1 MTQFQLYVTS
11 LAASLLLSLS
21 VVFYLRKPL
30 YRLLVE
36 VCGTPDRA
44 RFWMHITNLSFVLT
58 AMMMAL
64 TYQPFEDRLN
74 FYFLFDHLGRTLFG
88 LLGVTI
94 FLTLT
99 MSIFISRTDKV
110 LLSERSHETAR

>member
-1 MTQFQLYVTS
+1 MTQFQLYVTG
-11 LAASLLLSLS
+11 LAVSLLLSLS

-30 YRLLVE
+30 YQLLVE

-44 RFWMHITNLSFVLT
+44 RFWMQITNLSFLLT
-58 AMMMAL
+58 SMLMAL
-64 TYQPFEDRLN
+64 SYRPYEDQVGY
-74 FYFLFDHLGRTLFG
+74 YFLSGHLGRTLFG
-88 LLGVTI
+88 LLGVTV

-110 LLSERSHETAR
+110 FLNARSHETAS